1 MTISRKKPDSA
12 TRGPRPR
19 NYAATRQSIIDAAI
33 KEFAQ
38 HGFTA
43 ATTDN
48 IADRAGVTKR
58 LIFYYFKT
66 KSLLFTAVLE
76 YCYGVM
82 RTGELDLRL
91 DQYPPRDALRKL
103 VGWTFEFDAAHTQ
116 FLRLVMVEN
125 IHLGRHMARS
135 VLLKEMAAQIIKQL
149 KGVLA
154 RGKEEGIFRRDLE
167 AVELHAIISSLCAFA
182 VENRY
187 TFAAQFGY
195 NMAVERTRQQH
206 KAMVIELVELFAA
219 RK

>member
-1 MTISRKKPDSA
+1 V
-12 TRGPRPR
+12 
-19 NYAATRQSIIDAAI
+19 

-43 ATTDN
+43 ATTDD

-76 YCYGVM
+76 HCYGQM
-82 RTGELDLRL
+82 RTGELELRL
-91 DQYPPRDALRKL
+91 ERFAPLEALHKL
-103 VGWTFEFDAAHTQ
+103 VDWTFEFDAAHTQ

-125 IHLGRHMARS
+125 IHLGRHMAKS
-135 VLLKEMAAQIIKQL
+135 VLLKEMAAAIIKQL
-149 KGVLA
+149 KGVVA
-154 RGKEEGIFRRDLE
+154 RGREQGVFRKDLE

-195 NMAVERTRQQH
+195 NMAVKRTRQQH
-206 KAMVIELVELFAA
+206 KARVIELIERFVA
-219 RK
+219 RR